1 MCCLAKIGIV
11 NTTIN
16 NLNLTLQ
23 SRVNLINSVI
33 KNGNIN
39 LTTKIGIV
47 NTTLTN
53 VNFNITTKIN
63 FVDSL
68 INSTQIEM
76 YPINLTGVPTGK
88 GTYQQLITITNP
100 SKYGINSNGSNIQ
113 FIDPSNSTTLYA
125 WIQSINTT
133 TLQVWVK
140 NYNGSGKIDLEV
152 LAKSEDLF
160 SSTGYLGEA
169 PQLSSTYGEYFNGLK
184 VFKK

>member
-1 MCCLAKIGIV
+1 MPSPYTAIILSNIR
-11 NTTIN
+11 IN

-23 SRVNLINSVI
+23 SKVNLINSVI
-33 KNGNIN
+33 KNGDIN

-88 GTYQQLITITNP
+88 GTYQQLITITTP

-113 FIDPSNSTTLYA
+113 FIDPTNSTTLYA
-125 WIQSINTT
+125 WIESINTT
-133 TLQVWVK
+133 TLQVWIK
-140 NYNGSGKIDLEV
+140 NYNASDKIYLEV
-152 LAKSEDLF
+152 LPKSEDLF
-160 SSTGYLGEA
+160 SELGKTRMSMDEE
-169 PQLSSTYGEYFNGLK
+169 LL
-184 VFKK
+184 